1 MDKAT
6 NFIIVI
12 ILGLFAILALYVAG
26 GGNHNFQYWT
36 GIGFFVICV
45 LLCFYA
51 VHHLTS
57 DHGKKSDSHH

>member
-1 MDKAT
+1 MGQAT
-6 NFIIVI
+6 NFLIVI
-12 ILGLFAILALYVAG
+12 LLGLFAILSLYVAG

-57 DHGKKSDSHH
+57 SHGKQDSGH